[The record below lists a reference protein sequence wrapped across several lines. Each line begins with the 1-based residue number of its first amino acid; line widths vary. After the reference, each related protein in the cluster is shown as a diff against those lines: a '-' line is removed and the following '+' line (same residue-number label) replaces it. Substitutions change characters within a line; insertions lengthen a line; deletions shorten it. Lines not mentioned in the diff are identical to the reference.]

1 MLNPLLAHA
10 WASSP
15 ERLAIAAGVTLGFAV
30 LARVLRGVHRSGALA
45 GGLACFLLFAG
56 AGPAAFATLTA
67 LFLMTWVST
76 RLGYRRKLALGL
88 AEQREG
94 RNAWQVLANLAWAA
108 LGSVVFSA
116 TGNRLWLVAAMGA
129 LAEAA
134 TDTVASEIGQYR
146 GSDPRLITT
155 WERVPAGTDG
165 GITISGSIAGMAAGL
180 VIAAVAT
187 VCGMLPRAQFWI
199 PVAAGFA
206 GMLIDSLLGAT
217 LQRRGWL
224 SNQAVNLFSTLAA
237 AGLAYALAMNHLLYR
252 RGLPRLCP
260 AANFRAQHARRRRVK
275 PRLYRRFFGGL
286 RSLLDPVEQ
295 QKDEDAQQRV
305 RDARQ
310 EFVRPTPCH
319 VQSDQAPRDQEV
331 NHFVHHVEENR
342 KQKS

>member
-1 MLNPLLAHA
+1 MPNPFLATG
-10 WASSP
+10 WASSS

-30 LARVLRGVHRSGALA
+30 LARALRGVNRSGTLA

-88 AEQREG
+88 AERREG
-94 RNAWQVLANLAWAA
+94 RNAWQVLANLAVAA

-146 GSDPRLITT
+146 GSDARLVTT

-187 VCGMLPRAQFWI
+187 VGGMLPPAQMWI
-199 PVAAGFA
+199 AVVAGFA

-224 SNQAVNLFSTLAA
+224 SNQAVNLFSTLTAA
-237 AGLAYALAMNHLLYR
+237 ALAYALAMKNLL
-252 RGLPRLCP
+252 
-260 AANFRAQHARRRRVK
+260 
-275 PRLYRRFFGGL
+275 
-286 RSLLDPVEQ
+286 
-295 QKDEDAQQRV
+295 
-305 RDARQ
+305 
-310 EFVRPTPCH
+310 
-319 VQSDQAPRDQEV
+319 
-331 NHFVHHVEENR
+331 
-342 KQKS
+342 